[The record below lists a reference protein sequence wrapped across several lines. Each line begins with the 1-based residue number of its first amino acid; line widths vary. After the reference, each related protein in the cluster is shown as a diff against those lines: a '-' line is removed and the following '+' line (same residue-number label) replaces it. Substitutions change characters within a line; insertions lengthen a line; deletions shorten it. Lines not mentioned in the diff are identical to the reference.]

1 MASFSLVPE
10 PTFKAK
16 VDIPVPGKKPQKLE
30 FTFQWRS
37 MDEFRA
43 FMDSL
48 GNYDSDTDAVMD
60 LVTGWELSDAF
71 SRENVEKMVK
81 NYIGSARAIINVYIE
96 ENAGARLGNSAR

>member
-1 MASFSLVPE
+1 MASFTLTPE

-30 FTFQWRS
+30 FTFQWRG

-48 GNYDSDTDAVMD
+48 GNYDDDTAVV
-60 LVTGWELSDAF
+60 LQVVTGWELSDAF
-71 SRENVEKMVK
+71 TPENVEKLVK
-81 NYIGSARAIINVYIE
+81 NYIGSAGAILNTYLR
-96 ENAGARLGNSAR
+96 ENASARLGN